1 MPTTTTV
8 VAEGAFTKDVK
19 DAINA
24 NFSAVNSQ
32 ISTASPANSSAVG
45 VAGTIVYDAGFIYV
59 CVATNSW
66 RRVATV
72 TF

>member
-1 MPTTTTV
+1 MPTITSL
-8 VAEGAFTKDVK
+8 VAEGAFTRDTK
-19 DAINA
+19 DALNA
-24 NFSAVNSQ
+24 NFAAVNSQ

-45 VAGTIVYDAGFIYV
+45 TAGTIVYDAGFIYV